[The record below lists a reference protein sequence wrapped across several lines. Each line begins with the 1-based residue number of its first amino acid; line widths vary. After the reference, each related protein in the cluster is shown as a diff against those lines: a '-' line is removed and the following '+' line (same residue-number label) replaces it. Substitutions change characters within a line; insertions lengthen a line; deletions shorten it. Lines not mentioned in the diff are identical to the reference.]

1 MSLLTKKIIV
11 LFLLITIGKN
21 KDFLF
26 SQSVSSKT
34 DISHFAKMKWR
45 NIGPNRGG
53 RSLGSTGSPGR
64 PLEYYFGATGGG
76 LWKTTD
82 GGQEWLPVTDGQ
94 INSSSVGAVA
104 VAETNPDILY
114 IGMGETQLRGSIT
127 QGDGVYKSEDG
138 GKKWRHLG
146 LKETQSIAR
155 IRIHPTNPDIVFVA
169 ALGHPYGDNEERGVF
184 RSKDGGNT
192 WQKVLYVGAN
202 TGAADLIID
211 KSNPKILYATTW
223 QVYRKTWKMWGG
235 GEGCRLYKSV
245 DGGDTWIDLSKNP
258 GLPVAP
264 LGKIGITVSP
274 ANPNRLYA
282 IVEANDGGVY
292 RSDDAGWSWKKM
304 NDERKLRQRAFYY
317 SRIYADPIDPETV
330 YCLNVN
336 FYKSVDGGK
345 TFDIE
350 INVPHGDNHDL
361 WIDPNNPQRMISSND
376 GGACVSTNGGKSW
389 TDEDY
394 PTSQLYHVTT
404 TMDVPYH
411 VAGAQQDNTTLS
423 IPSDGWGFKHLNEG
437 NRNWFYEVGG
447 GESGYI
453 APHPTNPDLF
463 YAGSQGA
470 LLTRYDR
477 SNGQE
482 RDIQVYPR
490 FFSGEPASSLP
501 ERWQWTYPIVFSPMD
516 PSILYTCSQHV
527 WKTTNDGQSWEKIS
541 PDLTF
546 ADPETLGPTGG
557 IITKDM
563 NGPEIYA
570 TVFALAP
577 SFHDIQTLWA
587 GSDDGRIHI
596 TRNGGKSWL
605 EITPKDLPKFST
617 VSIIEASKHDP
628 GTAYVA
634 AYRYQV
640 DDRAPYVYKTTDY
653 GKTWTKIIKGIKS
666 QDFARAI
673 REDHQKKGL
682 LFLGTENGVYASFDA
697 GENWESLQLNLPV
710 TPIRD
715 LVIKNDDVVLGTHG
729 RSFWILDD
737 IAPLRELN
745 ANAAAS
751 KLHFFTPADPIRG
764 IYNLNVQYYLSEKVD
779 SVEVSI
785 LDAAGQLVQ
794 KFVGNQ
800 EVFKQD
806 NSVPYWERDGNTKPT
821 TAKGINTFSWNLR
834 YAGATTFPGMIIW
847 SGRPQ
852 VGPKAV
858 PGKYKVSVKANGLE
872 QFHDIDIKMDPN
884 LKGISLE
891 DLTKQFQLAMQIKA
905 KESEANE
912 AVKVI
917 RKLKPQLENQ
927 KSTVK
932 DSMLLKEMNAVVMAL
947 QKIEEDL
954 YQVKNQSGQD
964 PLNFPIKLN
973 NRLSSLRRSVE
984 TGDARPTDAS
994 YVVFAELSKELS
1006 NLLISKI
1013 SIQNNSLKSLNEKLI
1028 KAGLKSVN

>member
-1 MSLLTKKIIV
+1 M
-11 LFLLITIGKN
+11 
-21 KDFLF
+21 
-26 SQSVSSKT
+26 
-34 DISHFAKMKWR
+34 
-45 NIGPNRGG
+45 
-53 RSLGSTGSPGR
+53 
-64 PLEYYFGATGGG
+64 
-76 LWKTTD
+76 
-82 GGQEWLPVTDGQ
+82 
-94 INSSSVGAVA
+94 
-104 VAETNPDILY
+104 
-114 IGMGETQLRGSIT
+114 
-127 QGDGVYKSEDG
+127 
-138 GKKWRHLG
+138 
-146 LKETQSIAR
+146 
-155 IRIHPTNPDIVFVA
+155 
-169 ALGHPYGDNEERGVF
+169 
-184 RSKDGGNT
+184 
-192 WQKVLYVGAN
+192 
-202 TGAADLIID
+202 
-211 KSNPKILYATTW
+211 
-223 QVYRKTWKMWGG
+223 
-235 GEGCRLYKSV
+235 
-245 DGGDTWIDLSKNP
+245 
-258 GLPVAP
+258 
-264 LGKIGITVSP
+264 
-274 ANPNRLYA
+274 
-282 IVEANDGGVY
+282 
-292 RSDDAGWSWKKM
+292 
-304 NDERKLRQRAFYY
+304 
-317 SRIYADPIDPETV
+317 
-330 YCLNVN
+330 
-336 FYKSVDGGK
+336 DGGK
-345 TFDIE
+345 TFDID

-389 TDEDY
+389 TEEDY

-437 NRNWFYEVGG
+437 NKSWFYEVGG

-501 ERWQWTYPIVFSPMD
+501 ERWQWTYPIVFSPLD
-516 PSILYTCSQHV
+516 ASILYTCSQHV

-653 GKTWTKIIKGIKS
+653 GKTWTKIIKGIKP
-666 QDFARAI
+666 QDFARSV
-673 REDHQKKGL
+673 REDHKKKGL
-682 LFLGTENGVYASFDA
+682 LFLGTENGVYVSFDA

-745 ANAAAS
+745 ANTAAS
-751 KLHFFTPADPIRG
+751 TMHFFKPADPIRG
-764 IYNLNVQYYLSEKVD
+764 IYNLNVQYYLNEKVD

-785 LDAAGQLVQ
+785 LDSSGKLVQ

-821 TAKGINTFSWNLR
+821 TAKGINSFSWNLR

-872 QFHDIDIKMDPN
+872 QSHDIDIKMDPN

-891 DLTKQFQLAMQIKA
+891 DLTKQFQLAMQIKE

-912 AVKVI
+912 AVKEI

-927 KSTVK
+927 KSGVK
-932 DSMLLKEMNAVVMAL
+932 DSMILKEMNAVIMAL
-947 QKIEEDL
+947 QKVEEDL

-1006 NLLISKI
+1006 ILLTSKL
-1013 SIQNNSLKSLNEKLI
+1013 SIQNNSLKSLNEKLV